1 MATITQKTYI
11 CCCLKIYNMRN
22 LLRRSFSGIIYVL
35 IFISAILFSKESY
48 TILITFFGFLCI
60 WEFSRM
66 ISLKNYAA
74 YILFPLTLYLLI
86 SRQYSYASI
95 GILVITL
102 LSSTY
107 LVYQL
112 FVKKEISYKDN
123 RQKLGLTYR
132 YVIFSMCFLVLL
144 PFYENSFHPYLMISI
159 LSLIWVNDSF
169 AFLIGKNFGKHKLF
183 PSVSP
188 KKTIEGFIGGLVF
201 SLLAALLI
209 SKFNL
214 DFSMLNWLIISVL
227 VSALGTTGDLVES
240 KFKRQA
246 GIKDSGNI
254 MPGHG
259 GILDRLD
266 SLLFAAPF
274 VYLFI
279 NYII

>member
-1 MATITQKTYI
+1 
-11 CCCLKIYNMRN
+11 
-22 LLRRSFSGIIYVL
+22 
-35 IFISAILFSKESY
+35 
-48 TILITFFGFLCI
+48 
-60 WEFSRM
+60 M

-86 SRQYSYASI
+86 SRQYSYASM
-95 GILVITL
+95 GILAITL

-107 LVYQL
+107 LLYQL

-123 RQKLGLTYR
+123 RQKLALTYR